1 MEFHHISVLLNECI
15 DNLNIRPDGIYV
27 DGTMGGGGH
36 SLEIAKRLTTGRLI
50 CIDQDPNAHEAA
62 GKRLAEYKDR
72 ITFVRDNFGNIKSIL
87 DSLEIEKI
95 DGMLL
100 DIGVSSHQLDEAERG
115 FSYQQD
121 APLDM
126 RMNPD
131 RPFSAYDVVNGY
143 DEDELDR
150 VIFTYGE
157 ERWARRIAQF
167 IVKEREA
174 KPIETTGE
182 LVDIIKKAVPKG
194 ARKDG
199 PHPAKRTFQAIRIEV
214 NGELEVLQRAID
226 DVAARLAVG
235 GRLCIITFH
244 SLEDRIVKEAFRKQE
259 NPCICPP
266 QKAFGQGDYQKA
278 HFTEQGRIGG
288 KSSFQKRKAAC
299 AGGGFAG
306 LINIERTRER
316 RGKDGSKRREEQK
329 TQPERLLLY
338 LRQCGV

>member
-72 ITFVRDNFGNIKSIL
+72 ITFVRDNFGNIADIL
-87 DSLEIEKI
+87 DSLGIEKI

-121 APLDM
+121 APLVM

-167 IVKEREA
+167 IVKEREN

-266 QKAFGQGDYQKA
+266 QFPVCVCGKKPL
-278 HFTEQGRIGG
+278 GRVIT
-288 KSSFQKRKAAC
+288 RKPI
-299 AGGGFAG
+299 
-306 LINIERTRER
+306 LP
-316 RGKDGSKRREEQK
+316 SKEELEENPRSRSAK
-329 TQPERLLLY
+329 
-338 LRQCGV
+338 LRVLEGVSQD

>member
-87 DSLEIEKI
+87 DSLGIEKI

-182 LVDIIKKAVPKG
+182 LVDIIKRAVPKG

-214 NGELEVLQRAID
+214 NGELDVLQRAID

-266 QKAFGQGDYQKA
+266 QFPVCVCGKKPL
-278 HFTEQGRIGG
+278 GRVIT
-288 KSSFQKRKAAC
+288 RKPI
-299 AGGGFAG
+299 
-306 LINIERTRER
+306 LP
-316 RGKDGSKRREEQK
+316 SKEELEENPRSRSAK
-329 TQPERLLLY
+329 
-338 LRQCGV
+338 LRVLEGVSQD

>member
-266 QKAFGQGDYQKA
+266 QFPVCVCGKKPL
-278 HFTEQGRIGG
+278 GRVIT
-288 KSSFQKRKAAC
+288 RKPI
-299 AGGGFAG
+299 
-306 LINIERTRER
+306 LP
-316 RGKDGSKRREEQK
+316 SKEELEENPRSRSAK
-329 TQPERLLLY
+329 
-338 LRQCGV
+338 LRVMEGVSQD

>member
-1 MEFHHISVLLNECI
+1 MEFHHISVLLNEGI
-15 DNLNIRPDGIYV
+15 DNLNITPDGIYV

-72 ITFVRDNFGNIKSIL
+72 ITFVRDNFGNIANIL
-87 DSLEIEKI
+87 DSLGIEKI

-266 QKAFGQGDYQKA
+266 QFPVCVCGKKPL
-278 HFTEQGRIGG
+278 GRVIT
-288 KSSFQKRKAAC
+288 RKPI
-299 AGGGFAG
+299 
-306 LINIERTRER
+306 LP
-316 RGKDGSKRREEQK
+316 SKEELEENPRSRSAK
-329 TQPERLLLY
+329 
-338 LRQCGV
+338 LRVLEGVSQD

>member
-87 DSLEIEKI
+87 DSLGIEKI

-266 QKAFGQGDYQKA
+266 QFPVCVCGKKPL
-278 HFTEQGRIGG
+278 GRVITR
-288 KSSFQKRKAAC
+288 KPILPSKEELEENPRSSSAK
-299 AGGGFAG
+299 
-306 LINIERTRER
+306 
-316 RGKDGSKRREEQK
+316 
-329 TQPERLLLY
+329 
-338 LRQCGV
+338 LRVLEGVSQD

>member
-50 CIDQDPNAHEAA
+50 CIDQDPNAHEEA

-72 ITFVRDNFGNIKSIL
+72 ITFVRDNFGNIADIL
-87 DSLEIEKI
+87 DSLGIEKI

-167 IVKEREA
+167 IVKEREN

-266 QKAFGQGDYQKA
+266 QFPVCVCGKKPL
-278 HFTEQGRIGG
+278 GRVIT
-288 KSSFQKRKAAC
+288 RKPI
-299 AGGGFAG
+299 
-306 LINIERTRER
+306 LP
-316 RGKDGSKRREEQK
+316 SKEELEENPRSRSAK
-329 TQPERLLLY
+329 
-338 LRQCGV
+338 LRVLEGVSQD

>member
-15 DNLNIRPDGIYV
+15 DNLNITPDGIYV

-72 ITFVRDNFGNIKSIL
+72 ITFVRDNFGNIANIL
-87 DSLEIEKI
+87 DSLGIEKI

-131 RPFSAYDVVNGY
+131 RSFSAYDVVNGY

-266 QKAFGQGDYQKA
+266 QFPVCVCGKKPL
-278 HFTEQGRIGG
+278 GRVIT
-288 KSSFQKRKAAC
+288 RKPI
-299 AGGGFAG
+299 
-306 LINIERTRER
+306 LP
-316 RGKDGSKRREEQK
+316 SKEELEENPRSRSAK
-329 TQPERLLLY
+329 
-338 LRQCGV
+338 LRVLEGVSQD

>member
-15 DNLNIRPDGIYV
+15 DNLNIKPDGIYV

-72 ITFVRDNFGNIKSIL
+72 ITFVRDNFGNIANIL
-87 DSLEIEKI
+87 DSLGIEKI

-266 QKAFGQGDYQKA
+266 QFPVCVCGKKPL
-278 HFTEQGRIGG
+278 GRVIT
-288 KSSFQKRKAAC
+288 RKPI
-299 AGGGFAG
+299 
-306 LINIERTRER
+306 LP
-316 RGKDGSKRREEQK
+316 SKEELEENPRSRSAK
-329 TQPERLLLY
+329 
-338 LRQCGV
+338 LRVLEGVSQD

>member
-72 ITFVRDNFGNIKSIL
+72 ITFVRDKFGNIANIL
-87 DSLEIEKI
+87 DSVGIEKI

-167 IVKEREA
+167 IVKEREN

-214 NGELEVLQRAID
+214 NGELEVLQKAID

-266 QKAFGQGDYQKA
+266 QFPVCVCGKKPL
-278 HFTEQGRIGG
+278 GRVIT
-288 KSSFQKRKAAC
+288 RKPI
-299 AGGGFAG
+299 
-306 LINIERTRER
+306 LP
-316 RGKDGSKRREEQK
+316 SKEELEENPRSRSAK
-329 TQPERLLLY
+329 
-338 LRQCGV
+338 LRVLEGVSQD

>member
-87 DSLEIEKI
+87 DSLGIEKI

-157 ERWARRIAQF
+157 ERWARRNAQF

-266 QKAFGQGDYQKA
+266 QFPVCVCGKKPL
-278 HFTEQGRIGG
+278 GRVIT
-288 KSSFQKRKAAC
+288 RKPI
-299 AGGGFAG
+299 
-306 LINIERTRER
+306 LP
-316 RGKDGSKRREEQK
+316 SKEELEENPRSRSAK
-329 TQPERLLLY
+329 
-338 LRQCGV
+338 LRVLEGVSQD

>member
-15 DNLNIRPDGIYV
+15 NNLNITPDGIYV

-72 ITFVRDNFGNIKSIL
+72 ITFVRDNFGNIANIL
-87 DSLEIEKI
+87 DSLGIEKI

-167 IVKEREA
+167 IVKEREN

-266 QKAFGQGDYQKA
+266 QFPVCVCGKKPL
-278 HFTEQGRIGG
+278 GRVIT
-288 KSSFQKRKAAC
+288 RKPI
-299 AGGGFAG
+299 
-306 LINIERTRER
+306 LP
-316 RGKDGSKRREEQK
+316 SKEELEENPRSRSAK
-329 TQPERLLLY
+329 
-338 LRQCGV
+338 LRVLEGVSHD

>member
-1 MEFHHISVLLNECI
+1 MTFSHTSVLLYETV
-15 DNLNIRPDGIYV
+15 DSLNIRPDGIYV

-72 ITFVRDNFGNIKSIL
+72 ITFVRDNFGNIADIL
-87 DSLEIEKI
+87 DSLGIEKI

-167 IVKEREA
+167 IVKEREN

-266 QKAFGQGDYQKA
+266 QFPVCVCGKKPL
-278 HFTEQGRIGG
+278 GRVIT
-288 KSSFQKRKAAC
+288 RKPI
-299 AGGGFAG
+299 
-306 LINIERTRER
+306 LP
-316 RGKDGSKRREEQK
+316 SKEELEENPRSRSAK
-329 TQPERLLLY
+329 
-338 LRQCGV
+338 LRVLEGVSQD

>member
-226 DVAARLAVG
+226 DVAARLTVG

-266 QKAFGQGDYQKA
+266 QFPVCVCGKKPL
-278 HFTEQGRIGG
+278 GRVIT
-288 KSSFQKRKAAC
+288 RKPI
-299 AGGGFAG
+299 
-306 LINIERTRER
+306 LP
-316 RGKDGSKRREEQK
+316 SKEELEENPRSRSAK
-329 TQPERLLLY
+329 
-338 LRQCGV
+338 LRVLEGVSQD

>member
-72 ITFVRDNFGNIKSIL
+72 ITFVRDNFGNIRNIL
-87 DSLEIEKI
+87 DSLGIEKI

-131 RPFSAYDVVNGY
+131 KPFSAYDVVNGY

-167 IVKEREA
+167 IVKERET

-214 NGELEVLQRAID
+214 NGELDVLQKAID
-226 DVAARLAVG
+226 DVAERLSVG

-266 QKAFGQGDYQKA
+266 QFPVCVCGKKPLGRVITRKPILPSKEELEVNPRSRSAKLRVLEGVA
-278 HFTEQGRIGG
+278 H
-288 KSSFQKRKAAC
+288 
-299 AGGGFAG
+299 
-306 LINIERTRER
+306 
-316 RGKDGSKRREEQK
+316 D
-329 TQPERLLLY
+329 
-338 LRQCGV
+338 

>member
-15 DNLNIRPDGIYV
+15 DNLNITPDGIYV

-72 ITFVRDNFGNIKSIL
+72 ITFVRDNFGNIANIL
-87 DSLEIEKI
+87 DSLGIEKI

-266 QKAFGQGDYQKA
+266 QFPVCVCGKKPFGRVI
-278 HFTEQGRIGG
+278 T
-288 KSSFQKRKAAC
+288 RKPI
-299 AGGGFAG
+299 
-306 LINIERTRER
+306 LP
-316 RGKDGSKRREEQK
+316 SKEELEENPRSRSAK
-329 TQPERLLLY
+329 
-338 LRQCGV
+338 LRVLEGVSQD